1 MDDQEQRDDALAK
14 LKQFRADASGEK
26 DPIAGQIAREM
37 EEQRRSKA
45 RNKLIGAGKVRISS
59 FYRNHH
65 KIVML
70 YRA

>member
-14 LKQFRADASGEK
+14 LKQFRADASGEN
-26 DPIAGQIAREM
+26 DPIASQIAREM

-45 RNKLIGAGKVRISS
+45 RNKLIGAGKVRMSS
-59 FYRNHH
+59 FYRNQH
-65 KIVML
+65 KVLML